1 MHTNYSNCEIKIS
14 TIFVI
19 FVELHTQKANA
30 LYVLAIIASG
40 EESFINSILNKNGL
54 TLFKN
59 YAFLPI

>member
-1 MHTNYSNCEIKIS
+1 MLS
-14 TIFVI
+14 TLFVI